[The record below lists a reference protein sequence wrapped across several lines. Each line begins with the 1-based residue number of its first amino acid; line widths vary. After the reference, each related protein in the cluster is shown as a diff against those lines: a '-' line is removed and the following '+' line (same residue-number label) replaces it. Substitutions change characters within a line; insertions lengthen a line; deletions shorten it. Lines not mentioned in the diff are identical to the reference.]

1 MILFYIFISYT
12 VMLGMLMS
20 AYDEEKIPTEAW
32 VFYVLSPVLFPIV
45 IGIIINESSQI
56 NTKPK
61 DDA

>member
-1 MILFYIFISYT
+1 
-12 VMLGMLMS
+12 MLGMLMS